1 MLWNKVFTETDRK
14 HCIENL
20 GGALSG
26 AKRPI
31 QEGFLKLIF
40 KVDPDYG
47 TRLAKAVGVPMTN
60 AKM

>member
-1 MLWNKVFTETDRK
+1 MLWNKVFDETQRQ

-40 KVDPDYG
+40 KIDPDYG
-47 TRLAKAVGVPMTN
+47 TRLAKHVGVPMGT
-60 AKM
+60 AKL